1 MKFTKSGNYFQIN
14 VGNLQL
20 EQTKSIALISSI
32 NKYLK
37 DSKVSFECH
46 ITWEDVETGE
56 VHESPVTNSNLK
68 VVSISESEMTSIDN
82 EVVKKVAD
90 IWEASIAY
98 ESIIFNEQNQFEKA
112 SSLYDDNSIAFGYM
126 VDSLEDSDARIN
138 RFNSAQKK
146 VSKIWQGR
154 SKRGAYSSIKK
165 CVMSEP
171 DLRQRDSGRWHD
183 EF

>member
-1 MKFTKSGNYFQIN
+1 MKFIKSGNYFQIK

-32 NKYLK
+32 NKYLEG
-37 DSKVSFECH
+37 SEVSFECH

-98 ESIIFNEQNQFEKA
+98 ESIIFNEQNQFERA

-146 VSKIWQGR
+146 VSKIWQGS

-171 DLRQRDSGRWHD
+171 DLRQRDPGQWHG

>member
-1 MKFTKSGNYFQIN
+1 M
-14 VGNLQL
+14 
-20 EQTKSIALISSI
+20 
-32 NKYLK
+32 
-37 DSKVSFECH
+37 SK
-46 ITWEDVETGE
+46 I
-56 VHESPVTNSNLK
+56 NLK
-68 VVSISESEMTSIDN
+68 RPC
-82 EVVKKVAD
+82 
-90 IWEASIAY
+90 
-98 ESIIFNEQNQFEKA
+98 
-112 SSLYDDNSIAFGYM
+112 LYDDNSIAFGYM